1 MPKDR
6 PDNVPDS
13 YSENAHILP
22 YGSNASAPAIV
33 LPDTALFK
41 SERGANAGNFFTQK
55 LDEINSEYNR
65 LVALANDTELVY
77 NSKYNFVP
85 RVGQTYHLYCTSPQE
100 YILSMI
106 EPESWDKFKHMGSF
120 LFTAD
125 NTWERQNG

>member
-6 PDNVPDS
+6 PDNVPDN

-22 YGSNASAPAIV
+22 YGSNSSAPAIV

-55 LDEINSEYNR
+55 LEEINSEYNR
-65 LVALANDTELVY
+65 LVDLANDTELVY

-85 RVGQTYHLYCTSPQE
+85 RVGQVYHLYNTGSDLV
-100 YILSMI
+100 LSMI
-106 EPESWDKFKHMGSF
+106 EPWKWDTYEFVGSF
-120 LFTAD
+120 RFTAD
-125 NTWERQNG
+125 NTWEKQDG

>member
-6 PDNVPDS
+6 PDNVPDN

-22 YGSNASAPAIV
+22 YGSNSSAPAIV

-55 LDEINSEYNR
+55 LEEINSEYNR

-85 RVGQTYHLYCTSPQE
+85 KVGQVYHLYNTGSDLV
-100 YILSMI
+100 LSMI
-106 EPESWDKFKHMGSF
+106 EPWKWDTYEFVGSF
-120 LFTAD
+120 RFTAD
-125 NTWERQNG
+125 NTWEKQDG